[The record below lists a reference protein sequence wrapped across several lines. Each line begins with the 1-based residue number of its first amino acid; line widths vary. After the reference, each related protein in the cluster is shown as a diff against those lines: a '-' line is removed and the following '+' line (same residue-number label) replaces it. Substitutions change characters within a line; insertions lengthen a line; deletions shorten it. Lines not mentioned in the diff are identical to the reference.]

1 MQVET
6 IPALLAA
13 KIRSALDNET
23 IPVHV
28 VPSADRR
35 FGDYQ
40 TTVAMQV
47 AKQRGVNPRTLA
59 QEITSRID
67 MAPMGP
73 PPEIAGAGFIN
84 FRLDPH
90 WLAARTA
97 ALAADARL
105 GCPPILRRTLVVDFS
120 SPNVAK
126 SMHVGHIRST
136 ILGDCICR
144 IGRFLGHRVIADNH
158 IGDWGTQFGILLVG
172 WNTLL
177 NREAL
182 AKEPIAELE
191 RLYKTVSAQCDPDKP
206 GYDPGLRAQA
216 KQELVKLQAGDSKNL
231 ASWRE
236 MIRLSQIQFDEVY
249 ARLGVRFDHM
259 YGESFYNPALK
270 GVVEDLLQ
278 KGVARESEGAVCVFS
293 DHTVPEKDDPF
304 LIQRDGQWVDVPA
317 IVQKADGA
325 ANYMTTD
332 LATLD
337 YRLREFSPDDIVY
350 VTDGR
355 QQQHFRQLFAVF
367 RRWRPEAAARVTLS
381 HVWFGSILGEDN
393 KPFKTRSG
401 DTVKLADLLDEAVER
416 AERLIA
422 ERNPELDPA
431 ERAATARIISL
442 GAVKYAD
449 LSPNRQGDY
458 VFNWDKMLSFQGN
471 TAPYLQYSYVRIQS
485 IFRKSA
491 EGGRPVA
498 APAADSPLT
507 LTEEAEILLA
517 KRLNQFGEILPQ
529 VIVDYKPNI
538 LATYLFDL
546 AGCFHNFFESCPVLK
561 SEEPIRSSRLALCH
575 VTGRMLREGLAML
588 GIEVPE
594 RM

>member
-1 MQVET
+1 MET

-13 KIRSALDNET
+13 KIRSALAHET

-40 TTVAMQV
+40 TTVAMQL
-47 AKQRGVNPRTLA
+47 AKQRQVNPRTLA
-59 QEITSRID
+59 QEIASRIE
-67 MAPMGP
+67 MGPMGP

-84 FRLDPH
+84 FRLDPR

-97 ALAADARL
+97 DLAADDRL
-105 GCPPILRRTLVVDFS
+105 GCPPLAPRTLVVDFS

-158 IGDWGTQFGILLVG
+158 IGDWGTQFGMLLVG

-177 NREAL
+177 NRDAL

-191 RLYKTVSAQCDPDKP
+191 RVYKAVSARCDPDKP
-206 GYDPGLRAQA
+206 GFDPALRAQA
-216 KQELVKLQAGDSKNL
+216 KQELVKLQAGDQENL
-231 ASWRE
+231 AQWRE
-236 MIRLSQIQFDEVY
+236 MIRLSQVQFDALY
-249 ARLGVRFDHM
+249 ARLGVRFDYTH
-259 YGESFYNPALK
+259 GESFYNPALK
-270 GVVEDLLQ
+270 GVVEDLLHR
-278 KGVARESEGAVCVFS
+278 GVARESQGAVCVFS
-293 DHTVPEKDDPF
+293 DHSTPEKDDPF
-304 LIQRDGQWVDVPA
+304 LIQRDGEWVDVPA

-337 YRLREFSPDDIVY
+337 HRLREFSPDDIVY

-355 QQQHFRQLFAVF
+355 QQQHFRQLFSVF
-367 RRWRPEAAARVTLS
+367 RRWRPEAAERVRLS

-416 AERLIA
+416 ANRLIE
-422 ERNPELDPA
+422 ERNPDLDSA
-431 ERAATARIISL
+431 ERAATARIIGL

-485 IFRKSA
+485 IFRKAAESGLTVEPLSA
-491 EGGRPVA
+491 
-498 APAADSPLT
+498 DHSLI

-517 KRLNQFGEILPQ
+517 KRLNQFGEILPA
-529 VIVDYKPNI
+529 VLVDYKPSS

-561 SEEPIRSSRLALCH
+561 SDEPVRSSRLALCH
-575 VTGRMLREGLAML
+575 LTGRLLREGLGML
-588 GIEVPE
+588 GIEVPD